1 MNMEENIHTATNL
14 QLQGNPQLRG
24 EVILTGVR
32 SESTGGFT
40 TSGSGLPGKYGPRI
54 KSLREKFLTWVISWM
69 LPGFHLAQN
78 PPKGYKRPRKAKEV
92 INENN

>member
-32 SESTGGFT
+32 SESTGRFT
-40 TSGSGLPGKYGPRI
+40 TSGMPR
-54 KSLREKFLTWVISWM
+54 KRVPSFREKFLIWLIGWV
-69 LPGFHLAQN
+69 LPGFHLAIN
-78 PPKGYKRPRKAKEV
+78 PPKGYKRPRKTKGGVE
-92 INENN
+92 